1 MAVELTHYHFLSNVQ
16 IIFRPAFLAG
26 HILSDYLCLWV
37 VAGPVDSGDDV
48 LVFEVRGASVGVAAF
63 FGDHL
68 LLALH

>member
-16 IIFRPAFLAG
+16 IILGPAFLAG
-26 HILSDYLCLWV
+26 HILSDYLCLRV
-37 VAGPVDSGDDV
+37 VVGPVYSGDDV

-68 LLALH
+68 LLALN